1 MGKNAAT
8 DWFGNTSDSLQF
20 VFHTLTKKETG
31 NLNLTLDNLNPKKT
45 YLVQVTNE
53 SGKIQA
59 ELTNISGKATLQHI
73 FSFLIPDAY
82 KICVIMDENRNNSW
96 DIGDYEMKQQPEQVF
111 IQKVEQAVRAGWEVE
126 AKINVRNK

>member
-1 MGKNAAT
+1 
-8 DWFGNTSDSLQF
+8 
-20 VFHTLTKKETG
+20 
-31 NLNLTLDNLNPKKT
+31 
-45 YLVQVTNE
+45 VQVTNE

-96 DIGDYEMKQQPEQVF
+96 DIGDYDTKQQPEQVF